1 MPSGGRPVGPG
12 RETDDVTAHPAAVG
26 PVASTTPADALAAD
40 RSSTSTPLPPDAG
53 QPATLALA
61 AGPGVVDGPVPLTGR
76 CFGDGDPLYERYH
89 DEEWGR
95 PVHGEHALFERLAL
109 EGFQSGLAWITILR
123 KRPAFRAAFADFDAE
138 VVAEFGD
145 DDVAR
150 LMADAGIVRN
160 RAKIEATIANA
171 RALRALHEQSRTL
184 DEVLWSHAPDP
195 RDRPRPTTWVDVPAT
210 TPESKALARELKSLG
225 FRFVGPTT
233 AYAAMQACGLVDDHL
248 ATCPSVTARDAAR
261 GGAAPVG

>member
-1 MPSGGRPVGPG
+1 MTAQPPPSTDPTAEPAEPAAPADRADPVGP
-12 RETDDVTAHPAAVG
+12 
-26 PVASTTPADALAAD
+26 
-40 RSSTSTPLPPDAG
+40 TPL
-53 QPATLALA
+53 
-61 AGPGVVDGPVPLTGR
+61 VGR

-95 PVHGEHALFERLAL
+95 PVHGEHALFERVAL

-145 DDVAR
+145 ADVAR

-171 RALRALHEQSRTL
+171 RALRDLHAQSRTL
-184 DEVLWSHAPDP
+184 DEVLWSHAPD
-195 RDRPRPTTWVDVPAT
+195 RADHVRPATWADVPAV

-248 ATCPSVTARDAAR
+248 ATCPSVTGRRAS
-261 GGAAPVG
+261 G